1 MFIYASLKLNKSR
14 PVYVIHTSLDLLFL
28 SNFASYFGRCLKY
41 IVIWC
46 HFKFAGSYDFSFCH
60 FQSRL
65 TSLKSIQFWL
75 VYSITIFI
83 VGYLKLKTKLI
94 KMEKMVKFRN
104 CVLFVK
110 QPCISEVCI
119 KASYHWSA
127 TAYKTSYCSA
137 CEQPLMFG
145 FCLTALW
152 LFLWKKLFYILSYI
166 SYKNPGVILWN
177 I

>member
-1 MFIYASLKLNKSR
+1 MFIYASLKLNKFR
-14 PVYVIHTSLDLLFL
+14 PVYVIHTSLDLHFL
-28 SNFASYFGRCLKY
+28 SNFASYFERCLKY

-46 HFKFAGSYDFSFCH
+46 HFKFSGSYDFSFCH

-75 VYSITIFI
+75 VYSIIIFI

-94 KMEKMVKFRN
+94 KMEKLVKFRN
-104 CVLFVK
+104 CVLFVT

-127 TAYKTSYCSA
+127 PAYKTSYCSA

-152 LFLWKKLFYILSYI
+152 QLLMEKVI
-166 SYKNPGVILWN
+166 KNPGVILWN

>member
-1 MFIYASLKLNKSR
+1 MFIYASLKLNKFR
-14 PVYVIHTSLDLLFL
+14 PVYVIHTSLDLHFL
-28 SNFASYFGRCLKY
+28 SNFASYFERCLKY

-75 VYSITIFI
+75 VYSIIIFI

-94 KMEKMVKFRN
+94 KMEKLVKFRN
-104 CVLFVK
+104 CVLFVT

-127 TAYKTSYCSA
+127 PAYKTSYCSA

-152 LFLWKKLFYILSYI
+152 QLLMEKVI
-166 SYKNPGVILWN
+166 KNPGVILWN

>member
-1 MFIYASLKLNKSR
+1 MFIYASLKLNKFR
-14 PVYVIHTSLDLLFL
+14 PVYVIHTSLDLHFL
-28 SNFASYFGRCLKY
+28 SNFASYFERCLKY

-65 TSLKSIQFWL
+65 TLLKSIQFWL
-75 VYSITIFI
+75 VYSIIIFI

-94 KMEKMVKFRN
+94 KMEKLVKFRN
-104 CVLFVK
+104 CVLFVT

-127 TAYKTSYCSA
+127 PAYKTSYCSA

-152 LFLWKKLFYILSYI
+152 QLLMEKVI
-166 SYKNPGVILWN
+166 KNPGVILWN

>member
-1 MFIYASLKLNKSR
+1 MPKIYCDLAS
-14 PVYVIHTSLDLLFL
+14 
-28 SNFASYFGRCLKY
+28 C
-41 IVIWC
+41 
-46 HFKFAGSYDFSFCH
+46 FKFAGSYCFSFCH
-60 FQSRL
+60 LQSRL
-65 TSLKSIQFWL
+65 TLLKSIQFWL
-75 VYSITIFI
+75 VYSIIFFI

-104 CVLFVK
+104 CVLFVT

-119 KASYHWSA
+119 KARYHWSA
-127 TAYKTSYCSA
+127 TAYKTSYCCSA

-152 LFLWKKLFYILSYI
+152 QLLMEKVI
-166 SYKNPGVILWN
+166 KNPGVILWN

>member
-1 MFIYASLKLNKSR
+1 MHILAMFIYASLKLNKFR
-14 PVYVIHTSLDLLFL
+14 PVYVIHTSLDLHFL
-28 SNFASYFGRCLKY
+28 SNFASYFERCLKY

-94 KMEKMVKFRN
+94 KMEKLVKFRN
-104 CVLFVK
+104 CVLFVT

-127 TAYKTSYCSA
+127 PAYKTSYCSA

-152 LFLWKKLFYILSYI
+152 QLLMEKVI
-166 SYKNPGVILWN
+166 KNPGVILWN

>member
-1 MFIYASLKLNKSR
+1 MFIYASLKLNKFR
-14 PVYVIHTSLDLLFL
+14 PVYVIHTSLDLHFL
-28 SNFASYFGRCLKY
+28 SNFASYFERCLKY

-46 HFKFAGSYDFSFCH
+46 HFKFARSYGFSFCH

-83 VGYLKLKTKLI
+83 VGYLKLTTKLI
-94 KMEKMVKFRN
+94 KMEKLVKFRN
-104 CVLFVK
+104 CVLFVT

-127 TAYKTSYCSA
+127 PAYKTSYCSA

-152 LFLWKKLFYILSYI
+152 QLLMEKVI
-166 SYKNPGVILWN
+166 KNPGVILWN

>member
-14 PVYVIHTSLDLLFL
+14 PVYVIHTSLDLHFL
-28 SNFASYFGRCLKY
+28 SNFASYFERCLKY

-46 HFKFAGSYDFSFCH
+46 HFKFARSYGFSFCH

-65 TSLKSIQFWL
+65 TLLKSIQFWL
-75 VYSITIFI
+75 VYSIIIFI

-94 KMEKMVKFRN
+94 KMEKLVKFRN
-104 CVLFVK
+104 CVLFVT

-127 TAYKTSYCSA
+127 PAYKTSYCSA

-145 FCLTALW
+145 FALQP
-152 LFLWKKLFYILSYI
+152 FGSCLWKKLL
-166 SYKNPGVILWN
+166 KTLV
-177 I
+177 

>member
-1 MFIYASLKLNKSR
+1 MFIYASLKLNKFR
-14 PVYVIHTSLDLLFL
+14 PVYVIHTSLDLHFL
-28 SNFASYFGRCLKY
+28 SNFASYFERCLKY

-46 HFKFAGSYDFSFCH
+46 HFKFARSYGFSFCH

-65 TSLKSIQFWL
+65 TLLKSIQFWL
-75 VYSITIFI
+75 VYSIIIFI

-94 KMEKMVKFRN
+94 KMEKLVKFRN
-104 CVLFVK
+104 CVLFVT

-127 TAYKTSYCSA
+127 PAYKTSYCSA

-152 LFLWKKLFYILSYI
+152 QLLMEKVI
-166 SYKNPGVILWN
+166 KNPGVILWN

>member
-1 MFIYASLKLNKSR
+1 MHILAMFIYASLKLNKFR
-14 PVYVIHTSLDLLFL
+14 PVYVIHTSLDLHFL
-28 SNFASYFGRCLKY
+28 SNFASYFERCLKY

-46 HFKFAGSYDFSFCH
+46 HFKFARSYGFSFCH

-65 TSLKSIQFWL
+65 TLLKSIQFWL
-75 VYSITIFI
+75 VYSIIIFI

-94 KMEKMVKFRN
+94 KMEKLVKFRN
-104 CVLFVK
+104 CVLFVT

-127 TAYKTSYCSA
+127 PAYKTSYCSA

-152 LFLWKKLFYILSYI
+152 QLLMEKVI
-166 SYKNPGVILWN
+166 KNPGVILWN